1 MESIQPMFQG
11 VVDKDISKDDN
22 TAVSFDVFDANDNDA
37 ITIKAMPKQ
46 EVIPQEKYIAEV
58 AHQDETI
65 IHKLPKIQTK
75 EREVTLAAKEQ
86 SRFKEVK
93 VKKGDSLDKLAKI
106 HGSTVAE
113 IKRINKL
120 NDSFLR
126 IGQNLLLPIKDKAN
140 VKSVETK
147 SSGDAQYYVVKR
159 GDNPWT
165 IAIKHDMK
173 VSDLLRLNNLN
184 KEKAKRLRPGDKLRI
199 R

>member
-1 MESIQPMFQG
+1 MRSG
-11 VVDKDISKDDN
+11 LYRSH
-22 TAVSFDVFDANDNDA
+22 SFCVQFPVNPICAWPRIFTSLLA
-37 ITIKAMPKQ
+37 IC
-46 EVIPQEKYIAEV
+46 
-58 AHQDETI
+58 
-65 IHKLPKIQTK
+65 
-75 EREVTLAAKEQ
+75 
-86 SRFKEVK
+86 
-93 VKKGDSLDKLAKI
+93 
-106 HGSTVAE
+106 VAE

-140 VKSVETK
+140 VKTVEKNNSADT
-147 SSGDAQYYVVKR
+147 QYYVVKR

>member
-1 MESIQPMFQG
+1 
-11 VVDKDISKDDN
+11 
-22 TAVSFDVFDANDNDA
+22 
-37 ITIKAMPKQ
+37 MPKQ
-46 EVIPQEKYIAEV
+46 KVIPQEKHITEV
-58 AHQDETI
+58 ANQDETI
-65 IHKLPKIQTK
+65 IHKLPKIQAK
-75 EREVTLAAKEQ
+75 EREVTLATKEQ
-86 SRFKEVK
+86 SRFKEIK

-106 HGSTVAE
+106 HGSSVAE

-140 VKSVETK
+140 VKTVEKNNSADT
-147 SSGDAQYYVVKR
+147 QYYVVKR